1 MDFLP
6 YPFIKELRVLQSLG
20 KEAEVKSCSQENT
33 LVDKNFKAKF
43 VYFTDLINLN
53 LSDKI
58 FNFIF

>member
-1 MDFLP
+1 MGATRPLAVKG
-6 YPFIKELRVLQSLG
+6 IG
-20 KEAEVKSCSQENT
+20 KEAEVNFCSQENT
-33 LVDKNFKAKF
+33 LLDKNFKAKF

>member
-1 MDFLP
+1 MQVP
-6 YPFIKELRVLQSLG
+6 YPLKREVRVSLG
-20 KEAEVKSCSQENT
+20 KEAEVKFCRQENT
-33 LVDKNFKAKF
+33 IEDKNFKAKF